1 MEPASLRFTR
11 TFVYD
16 TIFFVEKTNKDHLFG
31 GPYSLWSGRRDS
43 NSRPLPWQGNAL
55 PLSYFRKIFSRLQP
69 SDSNLVFFFPKAG
82 CSKVETVLYV
92 ERKKRF
98 ELSTLA
104 LARQCSTAELL
115 PHVQFLTLSRGREGT
130 RTLTISHWLLRP
142 ARLPFRHPP
151 EGVVRHQGLEP
162 WAR

>member
-1 MEPASLRFTR
+1 MERKKRFELSTLALARQCSTAELLPQDISEITASDF
-11 TFVYD
+11 
-16 TIFFVEKTNKDHLFG
+16 
-31 GPYSLWSGRRDS
+31 
-43 NSRPLPWQGNAL
+43 
-55 PLSYFRKIFSRLQP
+55 
-69 SDSNLVFFFPKAG
+69 NLVFFSPKARRPKAG
-82 CSKVETVLYV
+82 MILHV

-115 PHVQFLTLSRGREGT
+115 PHVQFSLTLSRGREGT